1 MFLLGYEQRCESRC
15 LGPQTENLG
24 SSSVCYHLSLLRLNS
39 VLPTGLFLFY
49 FGTWTHSIIVEG
61 VWSYNLSS
69 FKGVSYLRHAESI
82 SSLTWANNLKNSNR
96 QCWTMSSSFCQ
107 RTVGGG
113 VSFSPVCLSILW
125 KMQYLPNCAERLN
138 GLNRFR
144 KFTLS
149 YFHRGVEP
157 CYVLLSS
164 ADTDKSP
171 DTCACPLLSKFN

>member
-107 RTVGGG
+107 WTVGGG
-113 VSFSPVCLSILW
+113 GGSVFQQFASQYFERCNIYQTVLKGWTVWTDSGSLHSRTFTEELNPVMSSCL
-125 KMQYLPNCAERLN
+125 Q
-138 GLNRFR
+138 
-144 KFTLS
+144 
-149 YFHRGVEP
+149 
-157 CYVLLSS
+157 
-164 ADTDKSP
+164 DKSP